1 MVGIYDCDHYYDCH
15 LTSVFFSDLW
25 VNPLPDLGL
34 REDMLRDKDR
44 GMGKADG
51 AEREEGIGRIC

>member
-1 MVGIYDCDHYYDCH
+1 M
-15 LTSVFFSDLW
+15 SVFFSDLW